1 MKTILTL
8 MLALAS
14 YTLFSQ
20 APSKHRLFLD
30 VGYSFN
36 EDVKVAGIP
45 VEGSRGTTVTIGG
58 TYRIFRYK
66 KFQTELGL
74 AAKTIFSW
82 GKRDDKNF
90 NATTLRIGMP
100 LNLVFSINQKWSIS
114 SGFFLQNNV
123 DRSEFDLRLRDKYS
137 WRVNFIPELRYA
149 LSPLWEVNMKGHFNM
164 RDMADA
170 YIINDPDFGFS
181 IGVSRSIFMIG
192 KAKT

>member
-8 MLALAS
+8 ILAIAS

-20 APSKHRLFLD
+20 APSKHHLFLD
-30 VGYSFN
+30 AGYAFN
-36 EDVKVAGIP
+36 KGIEVAGIP
-45 VEGSRGTTVTIGG
+45 VKDSRSTNVTIGG

-74 AAKTIFSW
+74 AAKTIFSSW
-82 GKRDDKNF
+82 ERNDKNF
-90 NATTLRIGMP
+90 KSTTLRIGIP
-100 LNLVFSINQKWSIS
+100 LNLAFTINPKWTIS

-123 DRSEFDLRLRDKYS
+123 DLSEFDLRLRDKYS

-149 LSPLWEVNMKGHFNM
+149 LSPLWQVNLKGHFNM

-170 YIINDPDFGFS
+170 YVINDPDIGFS
-181 IGVSRSIFMIG
+181 VGVSRSVFIIG
-192 KAKT
+192 KPKT